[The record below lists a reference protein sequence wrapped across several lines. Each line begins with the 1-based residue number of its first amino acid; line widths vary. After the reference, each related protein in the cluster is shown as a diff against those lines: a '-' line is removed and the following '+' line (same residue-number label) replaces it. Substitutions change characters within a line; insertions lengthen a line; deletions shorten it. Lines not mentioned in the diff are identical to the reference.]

1 MKKIA
6 LLLAL
11 AAFAAAPA
19 AAAEKHHKK
28 KAKQEESVFAKQN
41 ANTAR
46 ILRDGLPLVLPSW
59 AVPIYF
65 GMHMDKTGKA
75 MPAKHKARHKTAKTS
90 KKKMKNA
97 KKM

>member
-19 AAAEKHHKK
+19 AAAEK
-28 KAKQEESVFAKQN
+28 KAKQEENVFAKQN

-75 MPAKHKARHKTAKTS
+75 TPTKHKVRHKTAKTAKTT
-90 KKKMKNA
+90 KKKKNA

>member
-6 LLLAL
+6 LLFAL
-11 AAFAAAPA
+11 AAFAATPA
-19 AAAEKHHKK
+19 VAGEKQ

-75 MPAKHKARHKTAKTS
+75 MPAKHKMKHKTAKTA
-90 KKKMKNA
+90 KKKNA

>member
-6 LLLAL
+6 LLLVAAAL
-11 AAFAAAPA
+11 AAAPA
-19 AAAEKHHKK
+19 AAGAKHKK
-28 KAKQEESVFAKQN
+28 AAKKPDDTFAKQS

-65 GMHMDKTGKA
+65 GMHMDKTGTTK
-75 MPAKHKARHKTAKTS
+75 PVKKHHHRKV
-90 KKKMKNA
+90 A
-97 KKM
+97 KKTKM

>member
-6 LLLAL
+6 LLLVL
-11 AAFAAAPA
+11 AAFAATPA
-19 AAAEKHHKK
+19 AAAEKHHK

-65 GMHMDKTGKA
+65 GMHMDKTGTT
-75 MPAKHKARHKTAKTS
+75 PAKHKVRHKTAKTM
-90 KKKMKNA
+90 KKKKKNA

>member
-6 LLLAL
+6 LLLVL
-11 AAFAAAPA
+11 AAFAATPA

-28 KAKQEESVFAKQN
+28 AKQEENVFAKQN

-75 MPAKHKARHKTAKTS
+75 TPAKHKVRHKTAKTM
-90 KKKMKNA
+90 KKKNA